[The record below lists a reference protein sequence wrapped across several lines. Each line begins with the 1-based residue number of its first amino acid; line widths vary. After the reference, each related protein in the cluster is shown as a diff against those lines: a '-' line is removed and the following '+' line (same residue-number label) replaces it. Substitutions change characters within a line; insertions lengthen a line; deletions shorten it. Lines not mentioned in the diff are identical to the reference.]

1 MTPAHLFKTL
11 SNIILPFTSRYS
23 KWSPSLRS
31 LHQNN
36 ICNSPD
42 SHTCHM
48 SSPSHSSRYYN
59 LNNILCEYLS
69 ISAARFFKIWEV
81 AVAYFKSIRRYL
93 YEQTETNK
101 EDYQSRWW
109 TKGSNANPVLQDANQ

>member
-1 MTPAHLFKTL
+1 
-11 SNIILPFTSRYS
+11 
-23 KWSPSLRS
+23 
-31 LHQNN
+31 
-36 ICNSPD
+36 
-42 SHTCHM
+42 
-48 SSPSHSSRYYN
+48 
-59 LNNILCEYLS
+59 LCEYLS